1 MLTIPKAILFD
12 FDGTLANTAPGI
24 VLTMQK
30 TFQEMCLP
38 IPRDEEVRHTIG
50 LPLKKCVQ
58 TLGQLSDKE
67 AEEGTAIYRKLFPVY
82 EIEHISIFPSV
93 SETLSLLFSQGIRM
107 AICTSRNKFSLDSI
121 LQRYALENYF
131 ETILT
136 ADTHKLNP
144 KPAPDMALVLMERLQ
159 VNASQTLVVGD
170 TTFDIEMGNRAH
182 CTTVAVT
189 YGNHSRQ
196 QLLSANPTQIID
208 HFDQIVEIV

>member
-1 MLTIPKAILFD
+1 MLTMPKAILFD

-30 TFQEMCLP
+30 TFQEMGLP
-38 IPRDEEVRHTIG
+38 IPTDEEVRHTIG

-196 QLLSANPTQIID
+196 QLLSANPTHIID
-208 HFDQIVEIV
+208 RFDQIVEIV

>member
-1 MLTIPKAILFD
+1 MPKAILFD

-38 IPRDEEVRHTIG
+38 IPTDEEVRHTIG

-82 EIEHISIFPSV
+82 EIEHISIFPGV

-136 ADTHKLNP
+136 ADTHQLNP

-196 QLLSANPTQIID
+196 QLLSANPTHIID

>member
-1 MLTIPKAILFD
+1 MLTMPKAILFD

-38 IPRDEEVRHTIG
+38 IPTDEEVRHTIG

-136 ADTHKLNP
+136 ADTHQLNP

-196 QLLSANPTQIID
+196 QLLSANPTHIID
-208 HFDQIVEIV
+208 RFDQIVEIV

>member
-1 MLTIPKAILFD
+1 MPKAILFD

-38 IPRDEEVRHTIG
+38 IPTDEEVRHTIG

-82 EIEHISIFPSV
+82 EIEHISIFPGV

-136 ADTHKLNP
+136 ADTHQLNP

-208 HFDQIVEIV
+208 RFDQIVEIV

>member
-1 MLTIPKAILFD
+1 MPKAILFD

-38 IPRDEEVRHTIG
+38 IPTDEEVRHTIG

-136 ADTHKLNP
+136 ADTHQLNP

-196 QLLSANPTQIID
+196 QLLSANPTHIID

>member
-1 MLTIPKAILFD
+1 MLTMPKAILFD

-30 TFQEMCLP
+30 TFQEMRLP
-38 IPRDEEVRHTIG
+38 ISTDEEVRHTIG

-82 EIEHISIFPSV
+82 EIEHISIFPGV

-136 ADTHKLNP
+136 ADTHQLNP

-196 QLLSANPTQIID
+196 QLLSANPTHIID

>member
-1 MLTIPKAILFD
+1 MLTMPKAILFD

-38 IPRDEEVRHTIG
+38 IPTDEEVRHTIG

-82 EIEHISIFPSV
+82 EIEHISIFPGV

-136 ADTHKLNP
+136 ADTHQLNP

-196 QLLSANPTQIID
+196 QLLSANPTHIID
-208 HFDQIVEIV
+208 RFDQIVEIV